1 MIIDTEKYKLAKEMY
16 LNGKSLTQIQ
26 KEIGFERHK
35 LSYLL
40 QQEGISIKMNGQK
53 HEYNTDF
60 FKVIDTE
67 EKAYWLGFLYADGN
81 VINYGKYEVKLS
93 LAYKDLSHIEKF
105 ANVMIKNGNGK
116 DLVYSYQAKF
126 KEKEYP
132 SAKVVIANKKIVEQ
146 LIDLGC
152 KPNKSLSLTF
162 PTEQQV
168 PKELVRHFIRGYFD
182 GDGSISTPRYAQNI
196 KKKCAGQLR
205 NNGRTIS
212 FLGTY
217 SFLMSIINIF
227 RNVCTNFGVVT
238 LSKKKNNQ
246 AWQFSKTKYDV
257 NKEIYEYL
265 YKDATIYLERKYK
278 RFASL
283 YGKL

>member
-1 MIIDTEKYKLAKEMY
+1 MIIDTEKYELAKEMY

-26 KEIGFERHK
+26 REIGFERHK

-40 QQEGISIKMNGQK
+40 QQEGIDIKMNGQK
-53 HEYNTDF
+53 HEYNTEF

-81 VINYGKYEVKLS
+81 VINYGKYEMKLS

-105 ANVMIKNGNGK
+105 ANAMIKNGNGK
-116 DLVYSYQAKF
+116 DLVHPYQARIKG
-126 KEKEYP
+126 KEYP
-132 SAKVVIANKKIVEQ
+132 SAKIVINNKEIVEQ
-146 LIDLGC
+146 LINLGC

-162 PTEQQV
+162 PTDQQV
-168 PKELVRHFIRGYFD
+168 PKKLVRHFIRGYFD
-182 GDGSISTPRYAQNI
+182 GDGSISTPRYAQSI
-196 KKKCAGQLR
+196 EKKCAGQLR
-205 NNGRTIS
+205 ENGRTIS

-217 SFLMSIINIF
+217 SFLTSVINIF
-227 RNVCTNFGVVT
+227 QNICTDFGTVN
-238 LSKKKNNQ
+238 LNQKKNNQ
-246 AWQFSKTKYDV
+246 AWQFSKTKYDT